1 VRPLRLWWKKDG
13 RDVEL
18 GVGYDVSVPPRGT
31 LLAFPCSHGSRWR
44 VTDALVTLIMPDS
57 PEMQAQTWQAGTP
70 DELAP
75 VEVFVVPV
83 DGPFED
89 DESQDDEPK
98 VWYEFHDGPW
108 ARARVQIAP
117 SPTGRE
123 HLIPQRSTPGVGEWV
138 PAGAAPGSARYVRT
152 GSYGETLVMTW
163 QRPNSGVSVRQN
175 IGTVAPGSNV
185 VGVHIDRL

>member
-1 VRPLRLWWKKDG
+1 MRPLRLWWKKDG
-13 RDVEL
+13 QDVEL

-31 LLAFPCSHGSRWR
+31 LLAFPCTHGSRWR
-44 VTDALVTLIMPDS
+44 VTDALVTLIMPES
-57 PEMQAQTWQAGTP
+57 PEMQAQTWRAGTP

-75 VEVFVVPV
+75 VEVFVEPT

-89 DESQDDEPK
+89 APDDQPK
-98 VWYEFHDGPW
+98 VWYEFHGGPW
-108 ARARVQIAP
+108 AGERVQIAP
-117 SPTGRE
+117 SPTGHE
-123 HLIPQRSTPGVGEWV
+123 HLIPLGRTPGIGEWV
-138 PAGAAPGSARYVRT
+138 ADHVSPGDARYIRS

-163 QRPNSGVSVRQN
+163 RRPYGGVSVRQT